1 MPHLIVHTLILN
13 PKNQVLIIK
22 RAKQEKVL
30 PGLWDLPGGS
40 LRLKEG
46 PAKGA
51 IREAF
56 EETGLKIIEPKIF
69 ASVSNWDKAK
79 QTQFIILFFRSVHKP
94 VFPVYQKKNPAGKVP
109 TSTPRGPPVHPPC
122 PVVCNSSVCGQVY
135 I

>member
-79 QTQFIILFFRSVHKP
+79 QTQFIILFFWTKKYRGRLKLNFQDHDE
-94 VFPVYQKKNPAGKVP
+94 YQWANSKKIKKLKTVSYLPKIINYFYAPK
-109 TSTPRGPPVHPPC
+109 S
-122 PVVCNSSVCGQVY
+122 
-135 I
+135 